1 MRKGRFNKPMA
12 EVAQRY
18 GASVSFD
25 WRLYRHDIAGS
36 IAHATALAAAGVISA
51 DERDKID
58 NGLRAIKVQIE
69 NGKFRWDESFE
80 DVHMNIEAALT
91 KRIGAAGGKLHTA
104 RSRNDQVALDLRLY
118 VKAEIAEIGARLR
131 SLQTALLHLAG
142 QHVEVV
148 MPGYTHLQRAQP
160 IFFSH
165 YLLAQIEAFERDLE
179 RLRDCRTRTDV
190 LPLGSGALAGSTIVL
205 DRQSIARQL
214 GFARVSQNSLDA
226 VGDRDFACEFLFCLA
241 IVGMHLSRLSEDLI
255 AWSTSEFGFIEF
267 SDAFSTG
274 SSLMPQKKNPDMAEL
289 TRGKTGRLYG
299 NLMSILTTLKAL
311 RSSYNRDMQ
320 EDKEALFDSVDT
332 VRAALEVFSAM
343 LPEIKIHRYGMEAAA
358 GDPNLLATDLAEY
371 LVKKGAPFREAHE
384 TVGKLVA
391 HAAKTKLQLNQVP
404 RQELKKLSPLFD
416 VDVANVF
423 DVRRS
428 LASRRAI
435 GAPSP
440 ENVDAQIE
448 HWRGQLVGGRGDL
461 RARRRIS
468 RTARRSVPT

>member
-1 MRKGRFNKPMA
+1 MA

-18 GASVSFD
+18 SASVSFD
-25 WRLYRHDIAGS
+25 WRLYPYDIAGS
-36 IAHATALAAAGVISA
+36 SAHAAALAAAGIISA

-58 NGLRAIKVQIE
+58 NGLRAIERDIE
-69 NGKFRWDESFE
+69 NGKFKWDESLE

-91 KRIGAAGGKLHTA
+91 KRIGAAGAKLHTA

-131 SLQTALLHLAG
+131 SLQTALLNLAG
-142 QHVEVV
+142 QHVDVV

-165 YLLAQIEAFERDLE
+165 YLLAQIEAFERDVE

-320 EDKEALFDSVDT
+320 EDKEALLDSVDT

-343 LPEIKIHRYGMEAAA
+343 LPEIKIYRDRMEAAA

-384 TVGKLVA
+384 IVGRLVA
-391 HAAKTKLQLNQVP
+391 HAAKTKLPLNQVS
-404 RQELKKLSPLFD
+404 REKLKKLSPLFD
-416 VDVANVF
+416 VDVADVF
-423 DVRRS
+423 DVQRS

-440 ENVDAQIE
+440 ENVVAQIE
-448 HWRGQLVGGRGDL
+448 HWRAQLRQ
-461 RARRRIS
+461 
-468 RTARRSVPT
+468 